1 MTQTLK
7 GTRWSLR
14 YIKIIIVRVS
24 ESLSYRIWNSIGGRV
39 RLIKCPFNGFKSVR
53 PMEYSSYQELECI
66 LSKCLFTQFKKIC
79 SLEIGFKH
87 VMVICKIGILNDQLV
102 KGNFAIRKHYHF
114 SIINFLLVETFN
126 LLNIASFR
134 LCTEP
139 LTEKKC
145 KLNVSPLRYTKYF
158 FLSGQS

>member
-39 RLIKCPFNGFKSVR
+39 RLIKCPFNGFSSVR
-53 PMEYSSYQELECI
+53 PMEYSSYPELKCI
-66 LSKCLFTQFKKIC
+66 LSKCLFTQFKKIY
-79 SLEIGFKH
+79 SFEIGFKH
-87 VMVICKIGILNDQLV
+87 GMVICKIGILNVQLV
-102 KGNFAIRKHYHF
+102 KGNFAIRKHYDF

-134 LCTEP
+134 LCTEA
-139 LTEKKC
+139 LAEKKC

-158 FLSGQS
+158 FLSGRS